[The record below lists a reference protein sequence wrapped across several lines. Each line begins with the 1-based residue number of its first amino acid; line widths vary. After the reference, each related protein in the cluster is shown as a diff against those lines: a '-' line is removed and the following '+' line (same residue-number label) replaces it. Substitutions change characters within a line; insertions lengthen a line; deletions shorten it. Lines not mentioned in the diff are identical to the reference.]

1 MEENKPE
8 EQKNPDIDK
17 KEEIIKQEEAKKEQ
31 SESKE
36 EPLKKEKLEKKDEQE
51 KKEEQVK
58 KDESEKKEEQEK
70 KEDINKLEEQEKKEE
85 ENIPPLTPEEQNELY
100 EKIISYMGG
109 PNIDENGEIKDISYA
124 NWVQKNEAMKHLCE
138 AYEVIYSTD
147 DKDIIKINNII
158 KNNYI
163 NSDDNK
169 NLLNPSGIIEN
180 HDFACELKLLKWITE
195 DEKHKNDFISLN
207 FNTEIKLNQ
216 YNDILP
222 YKYNIVNP
230 DKNGK
235 EEININ
241 NYINASFITNPLNN
255 KQKIIIATQTPLKDT
270 INSFW
275 KMIYNYK
282 IKLVIMLSDT
292 KKEEENINDINN
304 INKSYFPQETG
315 NIRNIDISNE
325 SKIKIE
331 LIHKEEIAPQ
341 IAFLKIFKINDEY
354 ELKHIQIISW
364 GNKGLPG
371 EIFITNMLIEKIYK
385 NFDDQIKNNE
395 QVVIHCYDGV
405 GRTGTLIS
413 IFLIIMCLEQ
423 LKRIKKEP
431 IMGVFNVVRKLREQ
445 RYSSVTDIEHYKF
458 IYDFALYWIKKNY
471 PLEK

>member
-1 MEENKPE
+1 MEEKKPE
-8 EQKNPDIDK
+8 KQKNPDIDK

-58 KDESEKKEEQEK
+58 KDESKKKEEQEK

-282 IKLVIMLSDT
+282 IKLIIMLSDT

-304 INKSYFPQETG
+304 INKSYFPREKG

>member
-1 MEENKPE
+1 M
-8 EQKNPDIDK
+8 
-17 KEEIIKQEEAKKEQ
+17 
-31 SESKE
+31 
-36 EPLKKEKLEKKDEQE
+36 
-51 KKEEQVK
+51 
-58 KDESEKKEEQEK
+58 
-70 KEDINKLEEQEKKEE
+70 
-85 ENIPPLTPEEQNELY
+85 
-100 EKIISYMGG
+100 
-109 PNIDENGEIKDISYA
+109 
-124 NWVQKNEAMKHLCE
+124 
-138 AYEVIYSTD
+138 
-147 DKDIIKINNII
+147 
-158 KNNYI
+158 
-163 NSDDNK
+163 
-169 NLLNPSGIIEN
+169 
-180 HDFACELKLLKWITE
+180 
-195 DEKHKNDFISLN
+195 
-207 FNTEIKLNQ
+207 NQ

-304 INKSYFPQETG
+304 INKSYFPQEKG
-315 NIRNIDISNE
+315 NIMNIDISND

-431 IMGVFNVVRKLREQ
+431 IMGVLNVVRKLREQ